1 MKKVIQH
8 YVKTCVV
15 CQRTKTFPAKP
26 SGFLQPN
33 KIPSKPWEDISI
45 DLITGLPES
54 NTFNVIVVIVDRF
67 SKMIKL
73 IATTDH
79 ISSEGIARVY
89 RDHVWKDHGIPERI
103 ISDRGSV
110 FVSRFMDALHKLIGL
125 KAATSTAYHPQTDGQ
140 TERVNQEVEHYLRT
154 YTNNEQDDWS
164 EWLSRAEYAHNNRI
178 HSATGYSP
186 FSLIQDNTHVHYPNL
201 LIVLC
206 RNSQP
211 IHRNEMRDIQGKA
224 SDSLTKAAAN
234 MKKYY
239 DRTTC
244 TCSRLQGRR
253 QSMVGWI

>member
-1 MKKVIQH
+1 MVYVPPTPELRTKIIEAHHNTPLAGHPGIAKTLELINRNYWWPSMKEVIQH

-26 SGFLQPN
+26 SGYLQPN

-54 NTFNVIVVIVDRF
+54 NTFNTIVVIVDRF

-73 IATTDH
+73 IAATDH

-110 FVSRFMDALHKLIGL
+110 FVSRFMDALHKLIGS

-154 YTNNEQDDWS
+154 YTNDEQDDWS

-186 FSLIQDNTHVHYPNL
+186 FFLIQDNTHVHYPNL
-201 LIVLC
+201 L
-206 RNSQP
+206 N
-211 IHRNEMRDIQGKA
+211 
-224 SDSLTKAAAN
+224 
-234 MKKYY
+234 
-239 DRTTC
+239 
-244 TCSRLQGRR
+244 RL
-253 QSMVGWI
+253 M